1 MKRQL
6 NFILLCLCFALTSHA
21 QQQFSIPNADAIGFS
36 RNRYEVMVYTKIGE
50 QRYIQKRLNI
60 DIKKTKDNDYPKKL
74 LVNWKLISDE
84 DTLTLNN
91 IEAQNEVFYEVN
103 DLQSTPLNT
112 FMGKSFVVHDNKKW
126 RRDADR
132 VTYMLNFL
140 RPDLSI
146 VQQLF
151 YGEKERYNHQFTL
164 SKTVPDTLK
173 TWRSVR
179 SDFLLPLVL
188 TLKNGK
194 NVFIFYDRDV
204 SYIMFPDAKGGLL
217 YKVHSETTAA
227 KLSPAPAKYA
237 EASPYDFLY
246 FSLNSKYVPTET
258 AQGKYNLLNL
268 LGQNVL
274 KETYDSIRCD
284 SRFIVATRG
293 NDIDVFNL
301 YLEKLQL
308 GKPRMVHEIAECK
321 VGCIEVLNQQG
332 AAYYNEMGEQ
342 IKEPT
347 KYPIFVCGTVAK
359 WTYSLIKEKGE
370 HLMKYYLFGPG
381 TREEEDKRYLLS
393 GCLSTDSV
401 TFLNWSKEF
410 TRSENSYILHQLNIH
425 PKWIRVGRKGKFG
438 IIAYDYVQP
447 KYVEPKCIM
456 PKKDD
461 WKNPVYLYPVVKCTG
476 KVLLP
481 IDNDQVIL
489 KEDGLIYFYKDHKIG
504 LFPRDTTPV
513 YDSIERVTKSFY
525 TIKKDGIAGWY
536 DVKTNREFFE

>member
-1 MKRQL
+1 
-6 NFILLCLCFALTSHA
+6 
-21 QQQFSIPNADAIGFS
+21 
-36 RNRYEVMVYTKIGE
+36 
-50 QRYIQKRLNI
+50 
-60 DIKKTKDNDYPKKL
+60 
-74 LVNWKLISDE
+74 
-84 DTLTLNN
+84 
-91 IEAQNEVFYEVN
+91 
-103 DLQSTPLNT
+103 
-112 FMGKSFVVHDNKKW
+112 
-126 RRDADR
+126 
-132 VTYMLNFL
+132 
-140 RPDLSI
+140 
-146 VQQLF
+146 
-151 YGEKERYNHQFTL
+151 
-164 SKTVPDTLK
+164 
-173 TWRSVR
+173 
-179 SDFLLPLVL
+179 
-188 TLKNGK
+188 
-194 NVFIFYDRDV
+194 
-204 SYIMFPDAKGGLL
+204 
-217 YKVHSETTAA
+217 
-227 KLSPAPAKYA
+227 
-237 EASPYDFLY
+237 
-246 FSLNSKYVPTET
+246 
-258 AQGKYNLLNL
+258 
-268 LGQNVL
+268 
-274 KETYDSIRCD
+274 
-284 SRFIVATRG
+284 
-293 NDIDVFNL
+293 
-301 YLEKLQL
+301 
-308 GKPRMVHEIAECK
+308 MVHEIAECK

-359 WTYSLIKEKGE
+359 WTYSLIKKKGE

-410 TRSENSYILHQLNIH
+410 TRSENSDILHQLNIH

-461 WKNPVYLYPVVKCTG
+461 WKDPVYIYPVVKCTG

-536 DVKTNREFFE
+536 DAKINREFFE